1 MPKKRGR
8 KSGGGDSTSRGAK
21 KKSATPGEVQA
32 LQRAN
37 ARSAKAAKQ
46 KELGWIDSVAP
57 TVQNARGRARS
68 FAEVCCFLT
77 LVLSLG
83 LDAHGLLDDTDAVV
97 PVWA

>member
-1 MPKKRGR
+1 M
-8 KSGGGDSTSRGAK
+8 
-21 KKSATPGEVQA
+21 QA

-37 ARSAKAAKQ
+37 ARSAKAAKN
-46 KELGWIDSVAP
+46 KELGWIGSVAP

-83 LDAHGLLDDTDAVV
+83 LDAHGLLMDDIDAVV